1 MQDEQTH
8 VLIVDDERD
17 IVFVLEQI
25 LEGFEVNVHPFTDPR
40 EALNY
45 LGENPCLIKLLITDY
60 RMPQMSGLEFI
71 KAARGLGET
80 MKIIVMSAFEPTKRE
95 MEAAKIELRIDN
107 IISKPFGSEK
117 MLVAVKEQLLKTI

>member
-8 VLIVDDERD
+8 ILIVDDERD

-25 LEGFEVNVHPFTDPR
+25 LEGFDVRVHPFTDPR

-45 LGENPCLIKLLITDY
+45 LRENPDLVRLLITDY

-95 MEAAKIELRIDN
+95 MAAAKTELRINN
-107 IISKPFGSEK
+107 IISKPFGPEK
-117 MLVAVKEQLLKTI
+117 MVVAINEQLKSI